1 MSGRRRVL
9 SLVIDCLIVCPTISC
24 SFCISVWM
32 LSLVGL
38 VLMMSVRVL
47 IVVFA

>member
-9 SLVIDCLIVCPTISC
+9 SLFIVCLIVCPIISC
-24 SFCISVWM
+24 SLCISVRM